1 MYHWWGWTVWLVTAA
16 TTTNDASIFHGE
28 NIVPPARYYVCVI
41 NNHLLLMTW
50 KLLGSHGK
58 QLRNAAC
65 TEPHQ
70 LKARLRVFVVVVL
83 RRRRNYY
90 ILRKK
95 VLFRPYRRL
104 YCVFVCQLQTYFG
117 AGWFG
122 LQGWM
127 LRPRKKGNELL
138 EGSGVKSILNPPI
151 SMLWLKYPGVF
162 SAKQRLKSGCLGP
175 SLVIPKVKRM
185 KFLIQEFLDQTQP
198 KRVRL
203 P

>member
-90 ILRKK
+90 ILRKNKFFFDHTDVSIVYLCVSCRLTLGLDDSAYRDECWDPGKK
-95 VLFRPYRRL
+95 VMSF
-104 YCVFVCQLQTYFG
+104 
-117 AGWFG
+117 
-122 LQGWM
+122 
-127 LRPRKKGNELL
+127 
-138 EGSGVKSILNPPI
+138 
-151 SMLWLKYPGVF
+151 
-162 SAKQRLKSGCLGP
+162 
-175 SLVIPKVKRM
+175 
-185 KFLIQEFLDQTQP
+185 
-198 KRVRL
+198 
-203 P
+203 